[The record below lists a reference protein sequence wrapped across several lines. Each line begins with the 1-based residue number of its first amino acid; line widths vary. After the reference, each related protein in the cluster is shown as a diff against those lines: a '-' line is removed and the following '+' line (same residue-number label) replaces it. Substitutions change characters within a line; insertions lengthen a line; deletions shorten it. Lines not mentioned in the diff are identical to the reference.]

1 MVKLNEGD
9 KKQAKAEANAQK
21 EKAESAQKGKE
32 KTTATGA
39 QKGVQDAKATPIKTN
54 ATLADLNVVYFPLV
68 TEKAVNMIDAENKI
82 TFIVADKA
90 GKKEIKK
97 VVEGAY
103 GVKVEKINVV
113 RDRKGRKKAIVKL
126 KKGFKA
132 EELATKL
139 GVL

>member
-1 MVKLNEGD
+1 MVKLNEED
-9 KKQAKAEANAQK
+9 KKQAKAEA
-21 EKAESAQKGKE
+21 SAQKDKE
-32 KTTATGA
+32 EKATAAGA
-39 QKGVQDAKATPIKTN
+39 QKGAQDVKAAPIKTN

>member
-1 MVKLNEGD
+1 MVKLNEED
-9 KKQAKAEANAQK
+9 KKQAKAEA
-21 EKAESAQKGKE
+21 SAQKDKE
-32 KTTATGA
+32 EKATAAGA
-39 QKGVQDAKATPIKTN
+39 QKGAQDVKAAPIKTN

-103 GVKVEKINVV
+103 GVKVEKRNIV

>member
-1 MVKLNEGD
+1 MVKLNEED
-9 KKQAKAEANAQK
+9 KKQAVAETKANDAIT
-21 EKAESAQKGKE
+21 E
-32 KTTATGA
+32 KT
-39 QKGVQDAKATPIKTN
+39 AKKASEKKTEDKPIKTN
-54 ATLADLNVVYFPLV
+54 ATLEDLDVIFHPLV
-68 TEKAVNMIDAENKI
+68 TEKAVNMIEAENKI

-90 GKKEIKK
+90 GKDSIRK
-97 VVEGAY
+97 VVESAY
-103 GVKVEKINVV
+103 GVKVDKINII

>member
-1 MVKLNEGD
+1 MVKLNEED

-21 EKAESAQKGKE
+21 DKEEKAA
-32 KTTATGA
+32 ATGA
-39 QKGVQDAKATPIKTN
+39 QKGAQDAKAAPIKTN